1 MNKTFMSR
9 HIDSPSDNRKPV
21 LSYAEGSK
29 IKNPKFALVLSALL
43 FAARTG
49 VQSKNC
55 QTDWPHDP
63 AECAGESGSSDQMKC
78 HNWLGARGQG

>member
-9 HIDSPSDNRKPV
+9 HIDSPSDNRK
-21 LSYAEGSK
+21 SK

-63 AECAGESGSSDQMKC
+63 VECAGESGSSDQM
-78 HNWLGARGQG
+78 NAITG